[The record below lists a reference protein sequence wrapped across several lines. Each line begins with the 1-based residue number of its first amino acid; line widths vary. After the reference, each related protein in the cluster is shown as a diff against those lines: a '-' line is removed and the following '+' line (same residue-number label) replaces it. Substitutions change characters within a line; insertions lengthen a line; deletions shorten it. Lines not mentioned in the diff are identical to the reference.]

1 MTHTQI
7 DSDDVGRRF
16 CDLVMKGGI
25 TSGVVFPKAV
35 ARLSHQYRFRNI
47 GGASAGAIAAA
58 GAAAAEPVSRSL
70 DFARGGRRA
79 NEPIFS
85 VASGRRSAL
94 PLCMGNRGDRGWK

>member
-35 ARLSHQYRFRNI
+35 ARLSHQYRFRDI
-47 GGASAGAIAAA
+47 GGTSAGAIAAG
-58 GAAAAEPVSRSL
+58 GAAAAEHRRATDSANREYGL
-70 DFARGGRRA
+70 AKLANLAEAARGRRHGGPSA
-79 NEPIFS
+79 H
-85 VASGRRSAL
+85 RR
-94 PLCMGNRGDRGWK
+94 PP